1 MLMDVGD
8 WYLFDEG
15 CYLRIYGCSRP
26 PHIFPHYVTDKMV
39 LLEIAYQNLIDGAS
53 HTLSVN
59 KKSVWPPLPLKVG
72 HYFIETAGGAEAQAH
87 ALDRFHFSCG
97 NLKRHDPHDVVQK
110 HCTTCKFH
118 YPYTHDAWPDEE
130 TFRRAQTLYELI
142 FRMRGSAR
150 ERKEAAKARQAKEEQ
165 EAKIRAEQ
173 EARMKAAVD
182 KRHSELKREKRN
194 DKGKDQMDPENEEAA
209 AARLTEIEKIRQ
221 EEIAAIQAEEEAAR
235 EKEEA
240 TLKIKQEAE

>member
-1 MLMDVGD
+1 M
-8 WYLFDEG
+8 
-15 CYLRIYGCSRP
+15 
-26 PHIFPHYVTDKMV
+26 
-39 LLEIAYQNLIDGAS
+39 
-53 HTLSVN
+53 
-59 KKSVWPPLPLKVG
+59 KVG

-221 EEIAAIQAEEEAAR
+221 EERNESGRRGRPGKGRSDPQNEARGRSTLPDRNDQEEDRGGDYEKAHYGATPKRTSAEGR
-235 EKEEA
+235 
-240 TLKIKQEAE
+240 